1 MWKKRVALG
10 LVVMMAF
17 AGCSSSAGDVSSMP
31 LEGNI
36 TSSAA
41 PSIDQEAPGHF
52 TEGGEGGLKIAIVT
66 SPSDVNDGSF
76 NQDNYEGIL
85 AFLEGHPDASVTA
98 VQEPTGEAEASV
110 QAVSEIAT
118 DYDVIV
124 APGTQF
130 AKIGVVAQEHPDTH
144 FILVDVFPTDAQG
157 QEVTLDNL
165 YSMQFA
171 GQESGFFAG
180 VAAALSTVTNEVA
193 VITGVA
199 YPSNVDY
206 QYGFE
211 AGVNYANAHYG
222 TTAQA
227 VELPAYAGTDVTGA
241 NVGGNYVGSFNN
253 ATAGKEVGNALMK
266 EGCDILFVAAG
277 HSGRGVF
284 EAVKENGTVKVI
296 GCDVDQYDEGE
307 NDDGNIVL
315 TSVWKAMGANVERV
329 LEEIQNGNF
338 QGGNV
343 ILSADTDSTGYVRE
357 EGRQQ
362 LSENALAKL
371 DEVYML
377 VQDGAIV
384 PPSNFSEGSTPEDFP
399 GLS

>member
-1 MWKKRVALG
+1 MRYCG
-10 LVVMMAF
+10 
-17 AGCSSSAGDVSSMP
+17 
-31 LEGNI
+31 
-36 TSSAA
+36 
-41 PSIDQEAPGHF
+41 
-52 TEGGEGGLKIAIVT
+52 
-66 SPSDVNDGSF
+66 
-76 NQDNYEGIL
+76 
-85 AFLEGHPDASVTA
+85 
-98 VQEPTGEAEASV
+98 
-110 QAVSEIAT
+110 
-118 DYDVIV
+118 
-124 APGTQF
+124 
-130 AKIGVVAQEHPDTH
+130 
-144 FILVDVFPTDAQG
+144 
-157 QEVTLDNL
+157 
-165 YSMQFA
+165 
-171 GQESGFFAG
+171 GFFAG

>member
-110 QAVSEIAT
+110 QAVSEIAA

-124 APGTQF
+124 ALGTQF